1 MMKKLRQNG
10 FVLVLVITAIA
21 LIGAEMFVLTGMAN
35 TILFQ
40 ADIAYL
46 EVVER
51 NLVASG
57 LAWARQ
63 NVKNQSKETF
73 NKTIELDLND
83 MDIRRSTLAVIISM
97 PGDQQAEVQINTSC
111 GHSRHTLRSSQLAIL
126 HKIGTLWQI
135 GNAPL
140 KVPTGPRKNEPFLTG
155 QDK

>member
-40 ADIAYL
+40 SDIAYL

-57 LAWARQ
+57 LAWASR
-63 NVKNQSKETF
+63 NIKNQSKETF
-73 NKTIELDLND
+73 NKTVELDVTD
-83 MDIRRSTLAVIISM
+83 MEIRRSTLAVIIAM
-97 PGDQQAEVQINTSC
+97 PKDKQAEVRIDASC
-111 GHSRHTLRSSQLAIL
+111 GHSRHTFRHSDKY
-126 HKIGTLWQI
+126 HIGL
-135 GNAPL
+135 
-140 KVPTGPRKNEPFLTG
+140 
-155 QDK
+155 